1 MVANRKELALRKL
14 SEISDGQMKE
24 AIEQLSLH
32 VKARL
37 RLGSPM
43 DRTKWGAHTEASLG
57 VDPVAYYVGETI
69 KRLYDPNGW
78 DWKFETFT
86 LAEQLIRIA
95 NKIISDKVT
104 QYKLKKETSPI
115 RLDKDIADV
124 YDLPEIQDED
134 EEVFERV
141 RELAYEVSK
150 DDDSLAYFALRYF
163 EDADFSTIAS
173 ELGIT
178 IDEVY
183 VLKRKLVRRLVS
195 RKDELNNSK

>member
-1 MVANRKELALRKL
+1 MANRKELALRKL